1 MLFNDFGYRKDR
13 VEMENIYH
21 KSDKKIQNDNF
32 KFASFDFTCHIS
44 NKRFYK
50 KFLFLKCEVKRFA

>member
-21 KSDKKIQNDNF
+21 KSDI